1 MKTWKVKVRGKNKYC
16 VVVPTKQI
24 DEFGNPK
31 VKRFFHSKKHEA
43 VAKAMDFLHNDLG
56 SSVTIKS
63 LKKITLEKVYDETWD
78 SWNIKVLQKEKNP
91 KKKNTITRDT
101 MNRYED
107 YANALFK
114 IVPRETDIGLIDKK
128 WVNDFIKKLHQT
140 KSESQAYRIYS
151 VFNMIMLKAEQLDYI
166 EFSPTHAFK
175 QDRPT
180 YSSAGKKAIDPKEMK
195 QIFLE
200 LFWGWKVS
208 QVNVQEKRIWEKS
221 PYIEMKKEMDKN
233 NIQVLKRV
241 NNIWREAEN
250 QTALILLLQA
260 LTGARWGEIA
270 ALTVAD
276 INLKKCS
283 INISKSRSAKR
294 GTVSLTK
301 SGHLRSNEADMGTRV
316 VYFAPSFAKEIKYY
330 INKNN
335 VSKDGYLFDCSYST
349 TQKTFLRACKRAG
362 SLQKETKIFRR
373 YVSTMMRSK
382 FKASRDDVRLALGHS
397 NDATQDIYVTHSND
411 NAVIYA
417 HQLFKTLN

>member
-1 MKTWKVKVRGKNKYC
+1 MKTWKVKVRGENKYC

-24 DEFGNPK
+24 DEFGKPK
-31 VKRFFHSKKHEA
+31 EKRFFHSKKHEA

-114 IVPRETDIGLIDKK
+114 IVPRDTDIGLIDKK

-180 YSSAGKKAIDPKEMK
+180 YSSAGKKAIQPDEMK
-195 QIFLE
+195 RILKE
-200 LFWGWKVS
+200 IYWSYNKYNS
-208 QVNVQEKRIWEKS
+208 QS
-221 PYIEMKKEMDKN
+221 
-233 NIQVLKRV
+233 
-241 NNIWREAEN
+241 AF
-250 QTALILLLQA
+250 LLLIQA
-260 LTGARWGEIA
+260 YTGARWGEIA
-270 ALTVAD
+270 SLTVAD
-276 INLKKCS
+276 IDFKNNKIF
-283 INISKSRSAKR
+283 INKSKSSKT
-294 GTVSLTK
+294 GKISLTK
-301 SGHLRSNEADMGTRV
+301 SGHLKQDEADMGERIV
-316 VYFAPSFAKEIKYY
+316 PIAPKFTNLINNY
-330 INKNN
+330 IENST
-335 VSKDGYLFDCSYST
+335 VEGDSLFNCSYTVS
-349 TQKTFLRACKRAG
+349 QDTFIAACKRAG

-373 YVSTMMRSK
+373 FVSTQMRK
-382 FKASRDDVRLALGHS
+382 LGASREEVKLRLGHS
-397 NDATQDIYVTHSND
+397 DDATQDIYVTHTD
-411 NAVIYA
+411 KNALNHA
-417 HQLFKTLN
+417 EKLFKTLN